1 MSNPEYRPISSETLL
16 PPPEEHLAL
25 PKGSQPPVRP
35 RRTSAWLWIVALV
48 LISAIVYLYWDK
60 KNAARADSQEQ
71 RNGPPATP
79 VVAAKAT
86 KGDIGVYFDSLGTVT
101 PISTVTVKS
110 RVDGQLDKVLYKEG
124 DSIREGD
131 LLAEIDPRPFQAA
144 LTQAEG
150 QLLKDQA
157 SLENARTDLARYEEL
172 LTHNAV
178 PEQQLATQRATVAQD
193 EGIVKSDEGQVENA
207 KLNLAFC
214 QITAPSAGQ
223 VGLRLVDP
231 GNMVHA
237 SDANGLLVI
246 TQVQPMSVIFTLA
259 EDQLPPVLQ
268 KFRAKQRLQVDAYDR
283 GMTAK
288 IATGALATIDNQID
302 QTTGTVKLRA
312 TFDNKDGALFP
323 NQFVNVRL
331 LVEEK
336 RGVTLAPSAVIQRNT
351 QKTYV
356 YLVKPDSTVTIRDIQ
371 VGTTEGDQSQITS
384 GLSPGDVLVLA
395 GTDRLQEGSKV
406 SAQFRGEPAQGQ
418 EQPTQSEQSPGE
430 ESQQKQSSEKGQ
442 AKRR

>member
-1 MSNPEYRPISSETLL
+1 M
-16 PPPEEHLAL
+16 
-25 PKGSQPPVRP
+25 
-35 RRTSAWLWIVALV
+35 
-48 LISAIVYLYWDK
+48 
-60 KNAARADSQEQ
+60 
-71 RNGPPATP
+71 
-79 VVAAKAT
+79 VAAKAT
-86 KGDIGVYFDSLGTVT
+86 KGNIGVYFDSLGTVT

-110 RVDGQLDKVLYKEG
+110 RVDGQLVRVLFKEG

-157 SLENARTDLARYEEL
+157 SLDNARTDLARYEEL

-178 PEQQLATQRATVAQD
+178 PEQQLATQKATVAQD

-207 KLNLAFC
+207 KLNLTFC
-214 QITAPSAGQ
+214 QITAPAAGQ

-268 KFRAKQRLQVDAYDR
+268 KFRSKQQLQVDAYDR
-283 GMTAK
+283 GMTTK
-288 IATGALATIDNQID
+288 IATGVLATIDNQID

-312 TFDNKDGALFP
+312 NFDNKDAALFP

-351 QKTYV
+351 QKTYAYV
-356 YLVKPDSTVTIRDIQ
+356 VKPDSTVTIRDIQ
-371 VGTTEGDQSQITS
+371 VGTTEGDQAEVTS

-406 SAQFRGEPAQGQ
+406 SAQFQGQSAPEQ
-418 EQPTQSEQSPGE
+418 EQPPQPQQPQGKESP
-430 ESQQKQSSEKGQ
+430 EKSKG
-442 AKRR
+442 KRR